1 MELDQLRKDVSLGLK
16 NKIYPMNTF
25 AKPTELKDLVRTV
38 AIKDAIQKKCGELST
53 DNLES
58 QGAIRNFALFKTTC
72 KIVKSAPY
80 RLDHY
85 AIVLCL
91 SGEAKMTSGHFNFT
105 VRPQSMH
112 FIFPGMINVVEQ
124 VSDDF
129 ELYMVLFSR
138 DFFADMYLKEAVLES
153 ILDQAPDFPPISLLE
168 KEMFNKIKGLFE
180 GMHEEYKQ
188 QDKFHLKLIQ
198 SMLMQLFYLSGRI
211 FQDEIQTQPIIASRG
226 YQLVQQYKKAVD
238 ENFMDQRTV
247 QWYVDKLF
255 VSAGYLGEIVKKET
269 GETAIKIIHRR
280 IYLEASYLLNYSQL
294 SVKEISDQLNFDTPS
309 HFSRFFKQFAGFAPT
324 ALKKNIA

>member
-1 MELDQLRKDVSLGLK
+1 
-16 NKIYPMNTF
+16 MNIF
-25 AKPTELKDLVRTV
+25 ANPTELKDLVRTV
-38 AIKDAIQKKCGELST
+38 AIRDAVETKCNET
-53 DNLES
+53 DIDRVV
-58 QGAIRNFALFKTTC
+58 GAPQTQHFALIKTSC

-91 SGEAKMTSGHFNFT
+91 SGTAKMTSGHFNYT
-105 VRPQSMH
+105 IRPQSMH
-112 FIFPGMINVVEQ
+112 FIFPGMINVVEE
-124 VSDDF
+124 SSEDF
-129 ELYMVLFSR
+129 ELYMVLFTR

-153 ILDQAPDFPPISLLE
+153 ILDQAPDFPPISQLDDEVFL
-168 KEMFNKIKGLFE
+168 KVRSLIE

-188 QDKFHLKLIQ
+188 QEKFHLKLIQ
-198 SMLMQLFYLSGRI
+198 SMLMQLFYLAGRL
-211 FQDEIQTQPIIASRG
+211 FQDEIQAQPTSLSRG
-226 YQLVQQYKKAVD
+226 YHLVQQYKKAVD
-238 ENFMDQRTV
+238 ENFMDRRTV
-247 QWYVDKLF
+247 QWYADKLF
-255 VSAGYLGEIVKKET
+255 VTAGYLGEIVKKET

-280 IYLEASYLLNYSQL
+280 IYLEAHYLLNYSHL

>member
-1 MELDQLRKDVSLGLK
+1 
-16 NKIYPMNTF
+16 MNTLV
-25 AKPTELKDLVRTV
+25 KPTELKDLVRTV
-38 AIKDAIQKKCGELST
+38 AIKDTIQKKCGGT
-53 DNLES
+53 KADNLS
-58 QGAIRNFALFKTTC
+58 GQPVTHNFALIRTSC

-105 VRPQSMH
+105 VRPRSIH

-124 VSDDF
+124 SSDDF

-138 DFFADMYLKEAVLES
+138 DFFADMYLKDAVLES
-153 ILDQAPDFPPISLLE
+153 ILDQAPDFPPISLLKE
-168 KEMFNKIKGLFE
+168 EMFIKIKALFDD
-180 GMHEEYKQ
+180 MHEEYKQ
-188 QDKFHLKLIQ
+188 QQRFHLKLIQ
-198 SMLMQLFYLSGRI
+198 SMLMQMFYLSGRI
-211 FQDEIQTQPIIASRG
+211 FQDELQAQPVIASRG

-238 ENFMDQRTV
+238 ENFMEQRTV
-247 QWYVDKLF
+247 QWYADKLF

-309 HFSRFFKQFAGFAPT
+309 HFSRFFKQFAGFAPS
-324 ALKKNIA
+324 ALKKSIA